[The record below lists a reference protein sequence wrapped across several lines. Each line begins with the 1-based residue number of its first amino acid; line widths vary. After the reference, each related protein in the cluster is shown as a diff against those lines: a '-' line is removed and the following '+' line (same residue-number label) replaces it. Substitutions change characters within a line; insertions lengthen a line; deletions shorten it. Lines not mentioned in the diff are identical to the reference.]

1 MVTNFFQSKEFKRL
15 IILVVVAAMLYAVR
29 DMLNLIL
36 IMFIFT
42 FLMNQLQKLISSQLD
57 KVVKIN
63 SKIIVILLYI
73 AFVTGFV
80 LVIIKYLPVIVEQIS
95 QLVVQIKWF
104 FNQPQENE
112 IANYIISMTKEA
124 NISTYIEQGLNFL
137 YKYAANIGKLG
148 VQVFIALILSLF
160 ILLEKERIIRFTSQ
174 FQSSKAGA
182 VYEELAYFG
191 RKFVNSFGKVIE
203 AQFIIAIVN
212 CILSVIALSIMGFPQ
227 LIGLGLMIFVL
238 GLIPVA
244 GVVISLFPLC
254 TIAYSIGGIMY
265 VVYILIFIAFIH
277 ALESY
282 VLNPKLM
289 SAKTNLP
296 IFYTFL
302 VLIFAEHFMGIW
314 GLIIGIPIFMFL
326 LDVLEVENKVTGSH

>member
-15 IILVVVAAMLYAVR
+15 IILIVIAAMLYAIR
-29 DMLNLIL
+29 DMLNLVL

-42 FLMNQLQKLISSQLD
+42 FLMNQLQKFITKRLD
-57 KVVKIN
+57 KIVKIN
-63 SKIIVILLYI
+63 PRIIVAILYI
-73 AFVTGFV
+73 AFVTCFV
-80 LVIIKYLPVIVEQIS
+80 LVIIKYLPVIIEQVN
-95 QLVVQIKWF
+95 QLIAQVKLF
-104 FNQPQENE
+104 YAQPQDNE
-112 IANYIISMTKEA
+112 IVNYIITMTKDMD
-124 NISTYIEQGLNFL
+124 ITKYLDQGVGIVVQ
-137 YKYAANIGKLG
+137 YATNIGKVG
-148 VQVFIALILSLF
+148 IQVFIALILSLF

-174 FQSSKAGA
+174 FQDSKASA
-182 VYEELAYFG
+182 IYEELAYFG

-203 AQFIIAIVN
+203 AQFVIAVVN
-212 CILSVIALSIMGFPQ
+212 CILSVIALWFMGFPQ
-227 LIGLGLMIFVL
+227 LLGLGIMIFLL

-254 TIAYSIGGIMY
+254 TIAYSIGGFMHVI
-265 VVYILIFIAFIH
+265 YILIFIAIIH

-296 IFYTFL
+296 IFYTFI
-302 VLIFAEHFMGIW
+302 VLIFSEHFMGIW

-326 LDVLEVENKVTGSH
+326 LDVLEVENKDIGGH